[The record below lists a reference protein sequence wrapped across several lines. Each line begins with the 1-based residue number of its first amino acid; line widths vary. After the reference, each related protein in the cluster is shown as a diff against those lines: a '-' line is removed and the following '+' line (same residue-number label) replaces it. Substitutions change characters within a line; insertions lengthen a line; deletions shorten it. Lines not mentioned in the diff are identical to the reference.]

1 MFGGTTNRLKFLPF
15 DRTGNRRFIPI
26 VVDREQAETHILADE
41 SASRAYIEQVWAE
54 AMEIYRSDKFS
65 LTVSREMELELN
77 RLRMECMAED
87 TVAGR
92 IQDYL
97 DKLEDNY
104 VCTLQIFKEGLD
116 HPYDEPKRSD
126 TNEINEIM
134 NNVVIGW
141 KTGPTHRFSKYGIQ
155 RSWTRDLT
163 CRRALPKHKFPDD
176 FKEVDDPDN
185 PFTEQCRMDTPKS
198 P

>member
-1 MFGGTTNRLKFLPF
+1 
-15 DRTGNRRFIPI
+15 
-26 VVDREQAETHILADE
+26 
-41 SASRAYIEQVWAE
+41 
-54 AMEIYRSDKFS
+54 
-65 LTVSREMELELN
+65 MELELN

-97 DKLEDNY
+97 DNLDGDY
-104 VCTLQIFKEGLD
+104 VCTLQIFKIGLD

-155 RSWTRDLT
+155 RSWVRVNEG
-163 CRRALPKHKFPDD
+163 CKRALPKHKFPDD

-185 PFTEQCRMDTPKS
+185 PFTEQCRMDIPKS

>member
-1 MFGGTTNRLKFLPF
+1 
-15 DRTGNRRFIPI
+15 
-26 VVDREQAETHILADE
+26 
-41 SASRAYIEQVWAE
+41 
-54 AMEIYRSDKFS
+54 
-65 LTVSREMELELN
+65 
-77 RLRMECMAED
+77 MAED

-97 DKLEDNY
+97 DNLDGDY

-116 HPYDEPKRSD
+116 HPFDEPKRSD
-126 TNEINEIM
+126 TNEVNEIM

-155 RSWTRDLT
+155 RSWVRVGIGE
-163 CRRALPKHKFPDD
+163 RAATPPLRGSTISKETQTTQCKRAVSKPKYPDD
-176 FKEVDDPDN
+176 FKEVNDPDN
-185 PFTEQCRMDTPKS
+185 PFMEKCRMNLLKS